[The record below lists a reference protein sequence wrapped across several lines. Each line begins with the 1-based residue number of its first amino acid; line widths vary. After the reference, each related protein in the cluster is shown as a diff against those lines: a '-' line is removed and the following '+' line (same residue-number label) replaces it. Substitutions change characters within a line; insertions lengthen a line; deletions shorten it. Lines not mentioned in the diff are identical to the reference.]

1 MVDNSRQEQQQAARD
16 SVIRGNDIHNEVRN
30 IVVDA
35 LKDGQMEPGHIK
47 EVLQAVVN
55 GAFEGANNAAPEA
68 KAIMQQTVAGIDDA
82 LSQVAQASSLAIEEA
97 ADNVEHFTEHDLK
110 RALTDLNDLEKLFL
124 DTLNEVA
131 KGGQEVT
138 SNTISNIVSHL
149 QQSSTSVGRTVSET
163 SGHLSEFLSRKGKN
177 IQLADVAKTTG
188 ASVARVA
195 SGLLAGIADSLAPD
209 DKAGR

>member
-1 MVDNSRQEQQQAARD
+1 MSENSRQQEQTAARD
-16 SVIRGNDIHNEVRN
+16 SVIRGNDIHNEVRQ

-35 LKDGQMEPGHIK
+35 LKEGRMEPEHIK

-55 GAFEGANNAAPEA
+55 GAFEGATDKEPET
-68 KAIMQQTVAGIDDA
+68 KKVLEQTVAGIDDA
-82 LSQVAQASSLAIEEA
+82 LSQVAHASSLAIEEA
-97 ADNVEHFTEHDLK
+97 ASKVEEFTEHDLK

-124 DTLNEVA
+124 DTLNDVA

-138 SNTISNIVSHL
+138 SNTISNIVHHL

-163 SGHLSEFLSRKGKN
+163 SSHLSDFLSSKGKN
-177 IQLADVAKTTG
+177 IHLADVAKTTG

-195 SGLLAGIADSLAPD
+195 SGLLAGIADSLSPEE
-209 DKAGR
+209 KK